1 MVNLTKG
8 KEIKQI
14 FLLFMPLFFG
24 NIFQQIYKIVEVI
37 IVGRILGVTSLGA
50 IGIGFIIM
58 SFVFAILMGM
68 EIGIDILVAQYF
80 GARDLANSKKIIISF
95 LILIIIVSLVIGF
108 VGILTTESILLLLKT
123 PKEILPEAAIYLRVI
138 FMGLVGIAGYNIVNG
153 ILRAIGDSKGSLY
166 FLFVAAG
173 INIILDL
180 IFILGLKWKIMGIAL
195 ATVVSQGVSFLLEII
210 YLNKKLPIINTI
222 KRIDFDKY
230 LIIKGIKIG
239 LPICVEKI
247 FMSIGMMVFQA
258 IINSFGVITVAALT
272 IGMRIDSFSASIIT
286 ALSMTLLIFTG
297 HNFGAGKSNRIK
309 KGYWIGIITGWI
321 ISLLL
326 FFFYHNFGREI
337 ISLFNKNPEVIKTGY
352 SYIKILS
359 TYYFAASFL
368 NITLNVI
375 RGTGSTLTPMFIMLF
390 CLWVIRIPSAKI
402 LSNMHGIKGIFIS
415 IPLGWV
421 MGTILTIIYIYFLQ
435 TISKRKAFFVKNY
448 DSFTK

>member
-24 NIFQQIYKIVEVI
+24 NIFQQIYKIVEAI
-37 IVGRILGVTSLGA
+37 IVGLILGVTSLGA

-95 LILIIIVSLVIGF
+95 LILIIILSLVIGF
-108 VGILTTESILLLLKT
+108 VGILTTKSILLLLKT
-123 PKEILPEAAIYLRVI
+123 PKEILPEAVIYLRII
-138 FMGLVGIAGYNIVNG
+138 FMGLAGIAGFNIVNG

-166 FLFVAAG
+166 FLFLATG

-180 IFILGLKWKIMGIAL
+180 IFILGLKWEIMGIAL

-210 YLNKKLPIINTI
+210 YLNKKLPIINKI
-222 KRIDFDKY
+222 KKIDFDKY
-230 LIIKGIKIG
+230 LIIKAIKIG

-247 FMSIGMMVFQA
+247 FMSIGTMVFQA
-258 IINSFGVITVAALT
+258 IINSFGVIAVAALT

-375 RGTGSTLTPMFIMLF
+375 RGIGNTLTPMFIMLF

-402 LSNMHGIKGIFIS
+402 LSNMHGIEGIFVS
-415 IPLGWV
+415 IPLSWV
-421 MGTILTIIYIYFLQ
+421 IGAILTIIYFSQ
-435 TISKRKAFFVKNY
+435 TISKRKTFFIKNY

>member
-24 NIFQQIYKIVEVI
+24 NIFQQIYKIVEAI
-37 IVGRILGVTSLGA
+37 IVGLILGVTSLGA

-95 LILIIIVSLVIGF
+95 LILIIILSLVIGF
-108 VGILTTESILLLLKT
+108 VGILTTKSILLLLKT
-123 PKEILPEAAIYLRVI
+123 PKEILPEAVIYLRII
-138 FMGLVGIAGYNIVNG
+138 FMGLVGIAGFNIVNG

-166 FLFVAAG
+166 FLFLATG

-180 IFILGLKWKIMGIAL
+180 IFILGLKWEIMGIAL

-210 YLNKKLPIINTI
+210 YLNKKLPIINKI
-222 KRIDFDKY
+222 KKIDFDKY
-230 LIIKGIKIG
+230 LIIKAIKIG

-247 FMSIGMMVFQA
+247 FMSIGTMVFQA

-326 FFFYHNFGREI
+326 FFFYHNFGRETRQ
-337 ISLFNKNPEVIKTGY
+337 EV
-352 SYIKILS
+352 L
-359 TYYFAASFL
+359 
-368 NITLNVI
+368 
-375 RGTGSTLTPMFIMLF
+375 
-390 CLWVIRIPSAKI
+390 
-402 LSNMHGIKGIFIS
+402 
-415 IPLGWV
+415 
-421 MGTILTIIYIYFLQ
+421 YFLQ
-435 TISKRKAFFVKNY
+435 GESPCWVRSSQPPIPSVALKWVTIR
-448 DSFTK
+448 